1 MSARPGT
8 PSVIQKRG
16 VGVRADTRVHESY
29 CRSLDRWDARNGVF
43 SDLAH
48 IRHTPRDNIRTGL
61 PHQILESAR
70 DEPGRSAG
78 HAEPEPAGEP
88 FPQLAAPD
96 QALGDGFGD
105 GGAGDEEER
114 GEEDYGGGG
123 AEGDDDDDGDGDGVG
138 VVGVGEL
145 GVGEGD
151 GAFVGGDGAEADA
164 DGCCSARGLGSAVTQ
179 EGARGDG
186 R

>member
-1 MSARPGT
+1 MSAGPGT
-8 PSVIQKRG
+8 PSVVEKG
-16 VGVRADTRVHESY
+16 VIGICADPRVDESY
-29 CRSLDRWDARNGVF
+29 CRSLDIWDAGNGVF
-43 SDLAH
+43 CDLAK
-48 IRHTPRDNIRTGL
+48 IRHTPCNNIRARL
-61 PHQILESAR
+61 ADQVLETRS

-78 HAEPEPAGEP
+78 HPQAEPAGEP

-105 GGAGDEEER
+105 GGTGDEEER
-114 GEEDYGGGG
+114 DDEDYGCGG

-151 GAFVGGDGAEADA
+151 GAFVGGDGAEGDA
-164 DGCCSARGLGSAVTQ
+164 DGCCSA
-179 EGARGDG
+179 
-186 R
+186 